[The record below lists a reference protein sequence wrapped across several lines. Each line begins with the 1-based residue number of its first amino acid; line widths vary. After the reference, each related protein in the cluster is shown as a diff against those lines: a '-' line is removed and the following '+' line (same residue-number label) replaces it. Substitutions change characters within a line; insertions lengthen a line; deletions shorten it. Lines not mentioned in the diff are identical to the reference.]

1 MGISRLVACLLVL
14 GCLAARAQDEEDDPT
29 PPSSIEAPATAADNR
44 LCVTVH
50 GEADAVASGVVFEFL
65 IRGEGESG
73 NEAEHECAKKIRR
86 LLKGV
91 PEAAPVTT
99 LAKVEVE
106 AGKTVEMAG
115 FIVKHVPNQN
125 PAFVK
130 DAGATCGGRFFIKVD
145 FKDAPEPLARKR
157 LAQVLDK
164 LGENAITGAEDDVDI
179 IDARMV
185 VDVDRLRQKAYAQA
199 IEKAKKRG
207 EALARLSQRRL
218 GKMTVLRELRW
229 TCNDDQKQ
237 FGSSYYNVVFPM
249 RGDHW
254 FATLQVH
261 FEVDLAVEFELD

>member
-1 MGISRLVACLLVL
+1 FHRVIGFGAMGISRLVACLLVL

-106 AGKTVEMAG
+106 AGKTVE
-115 FIVKHVPNQN
+115 
-125 PAFVK
+125 
-130 DAGATCGGRFFIKVD
+130 
-145 FKDAPEPLARKR
+145 
-157 LAQVLDK
+157 
-164 LGENAITGAEDDVDI
+164 
-179 IDARMV
+179 
-185 VDVDRLRQKAYAQA
+185 
-199 IEKAKKRG
+199 
-207 EALARLSQRRL
+207 
-218 GKMTVLRELRW
+218 
-229 TCNDDQKQ
+229 
-237 FGSSYYNVVFPM
+237 
-249 RGDHW
+249 
-254 FATLQVH
+254 
-261 FEVDLAVEFELD
+261 